1 MTEERAVVSSR
12 LGYID
17 NIRILLT
24 TLVILHHAAATYGA
38 PGSWYYIE
46 SKPGLV
52 TFALFSL
59 FIVTNQA
66 FFMGLF
72 FMLGGFFTPA
82 SYDRKGTARFL
93 KERFLRLGIPIVFY
107 ILIIDP
113 LLSFFLRISVG
124 GFKGSFV
131 EFLRQYL
138 HHYRSLHVGPLWF
151 TQNLLLFVLVYVLY
165 RQIAGRGNSSSPGIL
180 RKPTTKGTVVFIL
193 ILSLVTFI
201 VRMRFPVMRFTDYVN
216 VQFAHFSQYA
226 SLFIAGIIAYR
237 SNWLVN
243 MPISMAKKWFGIVLF
258 FVVVIFPV
266 MFALGGAKGGN
277 IQPYLGGF
285 CWQAFCYAVWEQ
297 FVGVGMITGLLS
309 LFYNKFNHQEKLF
322 QSLAFSCY
330 TAYIIHPIVLV
341 LIAIAIRSISL
352 HPLLKFLAL
361 SVLAVPLCFA
371 LANIIR
377 QLPLAKRIL

>member
-1 MTEERAVVSSR
+1 MTEEKEVASTR
-12 LGYID
+12 LQYID

-38 PGSWYYIE
+38 PGSWYYVE
-46 SKPGLV
+46 SKPDMV

-59 FIVTNQA
+59 FIATNQA

-72 FMLGGFFTPA
+72 FIIGGFFTPV
-82 SYDRKGTARFL
+82 SYDRKGAARFL

-113 LLSFFLRISVG
+113 FLSFFLRISVG

-131 EFLRQYL
+131 EFMRQYL
-138 HHYRSLHVGPLWF
+138 HHYRGLHVGPLWF
-151 TQNLLLFVLVYVLY
+151 TQSLLLFAVVYVLY
-165 RQIAGRGNSSSPGIL
+165 RQIAGRGDKSSPGIL

-201 VRMRFPVMRFTDYVN
+201 VRMRFPVMHFTDYLN
-216 VQFAHFSQYA
+216 VYFAHFSQYV
-226 SLFIAGIIAYR
+226 SLFIVGIIAYR
-237 SNWLVN
+237 SGWLTDI
-243 MPISMAKKWFGIVLF
+243 PITMAKKWFGVVLF

-266 MFALGGAKGGN
+266 MFSLGEAKEGN

-297 FVGVGMITGLLS
+297 FVGVGMIIGLLS
-309 LFYNKFNHQEKLF
+309 LFHNKLDHQGKLF
-322 QSLAFSCY
+322 KSLALSCY
-330 TAYIIHPIVLV
+330 TAYIIHPVVLV
-341 LIAIAIRSISL
+341 LIAIAMRSINLPS
-352 HPLLKFLAL
+352 LLKFF
-361 SVLAVPLCFA
+361 VLGIIAVLVCFA
-371 LANIIR
+371 LGGVIR
-377 QLPLAKRIL
+377 KLPLARRIL